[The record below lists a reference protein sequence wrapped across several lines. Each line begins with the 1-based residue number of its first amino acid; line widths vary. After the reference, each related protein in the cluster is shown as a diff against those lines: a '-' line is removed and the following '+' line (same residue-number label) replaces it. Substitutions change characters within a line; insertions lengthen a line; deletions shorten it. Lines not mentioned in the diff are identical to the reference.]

1 MNATPSQSISDL
13 AQLEDILSQPT
24 PGLIELFK
32 NLAGDILVLGA
43 AGKMGPT
50 LSRMAKRASDA
61 AGRSRKIIAAA
72 RFSNPREKTQLES
85 VGIETIKADLLD
97 EAQLAALP
105 GAANVIFMAGMKF
118 GATGNEPLT
127 WAMNTLLPAM
137 VCRKFAKS
145 RIVAFST
152 GNVYGL
158 SPVVRGG
165 SAEPIRSRPSAI
177 TR

>member
-50 LSRMAKRASDA
+50 LSRMAKRQRCGRAIAKDYRRRAGFPIAARRPSSNRSASRRSRRICSMSAARHASRGGECHLHGRHEIRRDRRRA
-61 AGRSRKIIAAA
+61 AYLGDEHAAPRDGLPKVRQKQNRRVFDRQCVRPLAGRARRK
-72 RFSNPREKTQLES
+72 RRT
-85 VGIETIKADLLD
+85 
-97 EAQLAALP
+97 
-105 GAANVIFMAGMKF
+105 
-118 GATGNEPLT
+118 
-127 WAMNTLLPAM
+127 
-137 VCRKFAKS
+137 
-145 RIVAFST
+145 
-152 GNVYGL
+152 
-158 SPVVRGG
+158 
-165 SAEPIRSRPSAI
+165 IRSRPSAI